1 MIALIGLGNPGEK
14 YSLNRHNI
22 GFMAVDKICEKLNAE
37 QINGSKFGGESF
49 KLQINRKKIIIFK
62 SHDFMNDC
70 GQSISKL
77 IKFYKIE
84 TKNIFIFHDDLD
96 LKLGKIR
103 IKEGGNPAGHNGLKS
118 IDSFLGKN
126 YNRIRT
132 GIEHPGNKD
141 LVIKHVLS
149 NFKKNELD
157 IFDQINENIS
167 NNIDLLIKGEYSTF
181 MNKVKIN

>member
-22 GFMAVDKICEKLNAE
+22 GFMAVDKICENLNAE
-37 QINGSKFGGESF
+37 PINGSKFGGDSF

-84 TKNIFIFHDDLD
+84 
-96 LKLGKIR
+96 
-103 IKEGGNPAGHNGLKS
+103 S
-118 IDSFLGKN
+118 
-126 YNRIRT
+126 
-132 GIEHPGNKD
+132 
-141 LVIKHVLS
+141 
-149 NFKKNELD
+149 
-157 IFDQINENIS
+157 
-167 NNIDLLIKGEYSTF
+167 
-181 MNKVKIN
+181 